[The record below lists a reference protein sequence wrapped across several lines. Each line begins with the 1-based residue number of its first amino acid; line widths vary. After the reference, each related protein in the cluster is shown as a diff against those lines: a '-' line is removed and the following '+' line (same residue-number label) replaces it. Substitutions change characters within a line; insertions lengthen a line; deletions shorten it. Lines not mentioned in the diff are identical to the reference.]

1 MADTL
6 HEMSVFTR
14 VVATGSLSA
23 AAREL
28 GVSPAVVSRRLA
40 ALESRLGVRLINRTT
55 RSLHLTDEGTTYLE
69 TCGRILSEIEEADA
83 AVAAGRGEPMGMLR
97 VALPAS
103 FGNQHVAPLI
113 PKFAARYPKV
123 QISLSLSDRA
133 VNLIEEGFDLA
144 VRIGELEDSSLAA
157 RKLAPN
163 RRVVVASPEYLQR
176 HGAPRTP
183 AELTQHNCLT
193 TANELSMTWEYR
205 HPDGVPSS
213 VRVAGRF
220 ACDNWEVLRDW
231 ALAGMGIAL
240 KSTWD
245 VRRHLEDGS
254 LVPLLPGY
262 TFDTDVAIW
271 AVYPH
276 RRHLSAKTRVFIDF
290 LAESFG
296 PEPYWDRAGH
306 DGDRSEH
313 AEERASQARLR
324 SAKPRIK
331 ARSAV

>member
-6 HEMSVFTR
+6 QEMAVFSK
-14 VVATGSLSA
+14 VVGAGSLSA

-28 GVSPAVVSRRLA
+28 SVSTAVVSRRLA

-55 RSLHLTDEGTTYLE
+55 RSLHLTDEGASYLE
-69 TCGRILSEIEEADA
+69 ACNRVLSEIEEADA
-83 AVAAGRGEPMGMLR
+83 AVAAGRGEPQGTLR

-113 PKFAARYPKV
+113 PGFAARYPKV
-123 QISLSLSDRA
+123 LLALSLSDRY
-133 VNLIEEGFDLA
+133 VNVIEEGFDLA
-144 VRIGELEDSSLAA
+144 VRIAELEDSSLAA

-163 RRVVVASPEYLQR
+163 RRVVCASPEYLRR
-176 HGAPRTP
+176 HGTPRTVK
-183 AELTQHNCLT
+183 ELAQHNCLT
-193 TANELSMTWEYR
+193 TAAELAMTWDYR
-205 HPDGVPSS
+205 APDGSVGS
-213 VRVAGRF
+213 VRVSGRYS
-220 ACDNWEVLRDW
+220 CDNWEVLRDW

-262 TFDTDVAIW
+262 TFASDVAIW

-276 RRHLSAKTRVFIDF
+276 RRHLSAKTRVLIDF

-296 PEPYWDRAGH
+296 PEPYWDKPP
-306 DGDRSEH
+306 RST
-313 AEERASQARLR
+313 
-324 SAKPRIK
+324 KPRIK
-331 ARSAV
+331 PRSAV